1 MKVKKIPALL
11 ISALIILASAN
22 TAFADYIYS
31 PVTVTIPVQVEQA
44 IDTATV
50 VIEGEGVPTPA
61 ETEVKPDSE
70 GKASFSMTYIEPG
83 TYKYQ
88 VSQRQTGAGI
98 IADDTVYEATV
109 FISTVEETG
118 ELTSQVLVYM
128 KSNDDKPNLLKFT
141 NKPIVTKTPA
151 PTPTEKAEKDNT
163 TGTTGSK
170 NSSNVSSTSSA
181 NPKSG
186 NESDSEAKNMNNVQ
200 TGDTRNVILWV
211 LLSGAAIAGLVG
223 AFKKEAYGGREE

>member
-1 MKVKKIPALL
+1 MRVKKIPALL
-11 ISALIILASAN
+11 ISALIILAGAN

-50 VIEGEGVPTPA
+50 VIEGEDVPMPA

-83 TYKYQ
+83 TYRYQ
-88 VSQRQTGAGI
+88 VSQRQTGTGI

-141 NKPIVTKTPA
+141 NKPIVTKAPT
-151 PTPTEKAEKDNT
+151 PTPTEKTEKDKT
-163 TGTTGSK
+163 TDTTGSK
-170 NSSNVSSTSSA
+170 NSSNTSSTSSA

-186 NESDSEAKNMNNVQ
+186 NKSDSEAKNMNNVQ

-211 LLSGAAIAGLVG
+211 IFRLFSNSFVSFFFCSLPL
-223 AFKKEAYGGREE
+223 